1 MGGAYIHHGVP
12 SVQVAGL
19 SPLHAEQTLSWD
31 YFTTSAHRASRWTEE
46 RCCVWI
52 RMPLLVQLL
61 KIGGRGLQVARV
73 VAVIRGSRWQVYTTW
88 YNSSCVALL
97 L

>member
-31 YFTTSAHRASRWTEE
+31 YFTISAHPESRWTEE

-61 KIGGRGLQVARV
+61 EIGEDWRLRVAGCAHGRRH
-73 VAVIRGSRWQVYTTW
+73 SRFEMASLYDLV
-88 YNSSCVALL
+88 
-97 L
+97 